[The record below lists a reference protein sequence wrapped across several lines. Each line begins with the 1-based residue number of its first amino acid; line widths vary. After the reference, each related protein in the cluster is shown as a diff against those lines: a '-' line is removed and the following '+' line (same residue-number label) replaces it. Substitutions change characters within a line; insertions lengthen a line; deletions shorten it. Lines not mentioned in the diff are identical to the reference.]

1 LVVDTIDAIPAKYFN
16 GEYDR
21 QNFVTNELKALANR
35 HKMIVI
41 AISHISKGASYRLKE
56 GHELDVHSAKGN
68 SVIEQKADKIIAF
81 ESDRDNEDIR
91 RITAIGSRDESSFK
105 LILNFDYNTFNFKQV
120 N

>member
-1 LVVDTIDAIPAKYFN
+1 
-16 GEYDR
+16 
-21 QNFVTNELKALANR
+21 
-35 HKMIVI
+35 MIVI

-56 GHELDVHSAKGN
+56 GYELDVHSAKGN

-81 ESDRDNEDIR
+81 ESDRDNKDIR